1 MPTIFKSVALT
12 SVLFFAGT
20 AHSRAADI
28 CNEKGFESVPAGQ
41 IRVSNES
48 TGEWIEFRTSTS
60 ELRDGYAPE
69 TASTEA
75 VIARQAA
82 RDAIYSAYARIVR
95 PPTVTAPLEFH
106 GLQSTATLCDGENTF
121 DFRVPLSGLAWRTG
135 SEEDGPEMLPP
146 IKKFLRDNGV
156 ID

>member
-12 SVLFFAGT
+12 SVLFIAGT

-28 CNEKGFESVPAGQ
+28 CDERGFARVPAGQ
-41 IRVSNES
+41 IRVNKES
-48 TGEWIEFRTSTS
+48 TGEWIEFRTGTRA
-60 ELRDGYAPE
+60 LRDGYAPE

-75 VIARQAA
+75 AIARQAA

-95 PPTVTAPLEFH
+95 PPTAAAPLEFH
-106 GLQSTATLCDGENTF
+106 GLQSTVTLCDGENTF
-121 DFRVPLSGLAWRTG
+121 DFRVPLSGLTWRTG

-146 IKKFLRDNGV
+146 IKNFLRDNGV